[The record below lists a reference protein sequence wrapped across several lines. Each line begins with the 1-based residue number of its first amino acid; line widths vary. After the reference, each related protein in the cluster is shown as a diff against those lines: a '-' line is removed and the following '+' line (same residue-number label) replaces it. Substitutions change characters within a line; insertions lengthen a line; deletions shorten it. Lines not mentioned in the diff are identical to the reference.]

1 MLFHEGSTLL
11 GVVNALLAEVDPGLI
26 RRLAQPI
33 IGDMNRDHGAAP
45 KISQQP
51 ASPVGQAA

>member
-11 GVVNALLAEVDPGLI
+11 GVVNALRLLAY
-26 RRLAQPI
+26 
-33 IGDMNRDHGAAP
+33 HGAAP